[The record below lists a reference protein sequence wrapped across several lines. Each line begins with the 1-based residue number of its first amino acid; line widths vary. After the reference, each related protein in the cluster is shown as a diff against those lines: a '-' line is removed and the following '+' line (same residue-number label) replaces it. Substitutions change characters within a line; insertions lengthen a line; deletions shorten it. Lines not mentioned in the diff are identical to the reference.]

1 MKRPTDQ
8 QLRERLMQPGPKRQ
22 GQPVDAVTPP
32 DQEMA
37 VWVTLDM
44 LKPYEHN
51 PRQVRNP
58 KYEEI
63 KASIRAAGLKHKPP
77 VTQRPGEKHY
87 TICDGGNT
95 RLQILRELFEETG
108 ESRFHAFY
116 ALYRPWQ
123 SEVKM
128 LTGHL
133 SENDNRGQLLWIER
147 AKGVVDAKAMYEEES
162 GDTLSQRELV
172 KRLAE
177 DGYQVAQS
185 HISKMLYT
193 VEHLLPTL
201 PNTLYS
207 GLGRPQVEKLISY
220 REACRLIWERC
231 TEEVAPEGFAEAWHQ
246 TMAWFD
252 DEGQTEMNW
261 SIVVDRL
268 CGMLAD
274 HTGVH
279 FNVCELTLDNIV
291 TYRKRR
297 WDLEEHQAFEAL
309 DVELQQMRDPDTQP
323 PSLYPPLPETSAE
336 PAAGGAPVAKV
347 SASDSGR
354 EPQSQPQAEQLPSPR
369 ALGRDALSDDER
381 TESAELLRLREQVAA
396 LEREKEQLSE
406 SSSPVLRGIGEPAS
420 ESGPVPMA
428 ATPEEEVDWPEGAAR
443 TEAERAARLEGLT
456 QSSWQESP
464 GKRGYRHHL
473 ASELGVPSFDFEQLA
488 PLAAPVLS
496 GETTPPIADVWFIEG
511 VEDEP
516 RSLRIRIREL
526 VQVIARWGGFGGSD
540 VVVADDD
547 GIGFDLNPLPDAADR
562 RARFAWQALA
572 SLRGEL
578 NPEYPSDATL
588 WGALLGTHRE
598 EGDESAWDDAVLLR
612 FFRLV
617 RLIRRLREHLQG
629 QQEAQS

>member
-8 QLRERLMQPGPKRQ
+8 QLRERLMQPGPRRQ
-22 GQPVDAVTPP
+22 GQPVEAVTPP

-51 PRQVRNP
+51 PRQVQNP

-77 VTQRPGEKHY
+77 VTQRPGEKQY

-95 RLQILRELFEETG
+95 RLQILRELYEETG
-108 ESRFHAFY
+108 DSHFHAFY

-147 AKGVVDAKAMYEEES
+147 AKGVVDAKVMYEEES
-162 GDTLSQRELV
+162 SDTLSQRELV

-268 CGMLAD
+268 CGMLSD
-274 HTGVH
+274 DTGVH
-279 FNVCELTLDNIV
+279 FNICELTLDNIV

-309 DVELQQMRDPDTQP
+309 DVELQQMRDPDAQP
-323 PSLYPPLPETSAE
+323 PSLYPPLPDSA
-336 PAAGGAPVAKV
+336 ADSSAD
-347 SASDSGR
+347 SASKAQKPVPGS
-354 EPQSQPQAEQLPSPR
+354 EPQVEQLPSPR
-369 ALGRDALSDDER
+369 TLGREAPADGER
-381 TESAELLRLREQVAA
+381 VESAELLRLREQVAA
-396 LEREKEQLSE
+396 LEREKKRLSE
-406 SSSPVLRGIGEPAS
+406 SQAAVMPEFDEPVSEPGPVL
-420 ESGPVPMA
+420 MA
-428 ATPEEEVDWPEGAAR
+428 AAAEEAVDWPEGAAR
-443 TEAERAARLEGLT
+443 TEVERGARLEGLT
-456 QSSWQESP
+456 QSSWEESP

-496 GETTPPIADVWFIEG
+496 GEITPPIADVWFIEG

-540 VVVADDD
+540 VVVADDES
-547 GIGFDLNPLPDAADR
+547 IGFDLNPLPDSADR
-562 RARFAWQALA
+562 RSRIARQALA

-578 NPEYPSDATL
+578 NPEYPADATL

-598 EGDESAWDDAVLLR
+598 EGDESVWDDSVLLR

-629 QQEAQS
+629 QQETQS

>member
-1 MKRPTDQ
+1 MKRPSDQ
-8 QLRERLMQPGPKRQ
+8 QLRERLMQPSPKRQ
-22 GQPVDAVTPP
+22 GQPVDAMTPP

-51 PRQVRNP
+51 PRQVQNP

-95 RLQILRELFEETG
+95 RLQILRELYEETG

-147 AKGVVDAKAMYEEES
+147 AKGVVDAKTMYEEEN
-162 GDTLSQRELV
+162 GNTLSQRELV

-185 HISKMLYT
+185 HISRMLYT

-201 PNTLYS
+201 PNSLYS

-220 REACRLIWERC
+220 REACRLLWERC
-231 TEEVAPEGFAEAWHQ
+231 TEEVAPEGFGEAWHQ

-261 SIVVDRL
+261 SMVVDRL
-268 CGMLAD
+268 CGMLSD

-291 TYRKRR
+291 TYRNRR

-309 DVELQQMRDPDTQP
+309 DVELQQMRDPHAQP
-323 PSLYPPLPETSAE
+323 PSLYPPLPE
-336 PAAGGAPVAKV
+336 PATGGAPVAKGP
-347 SASDSGR
+347 ASDPGR
-354 EPQSQPQAEQLPSPR
+354 EPQSQPQSDPQAEQLPSPR
-369 ALGRDALSDDER
+369 TLSRDAPTDDER
-381 TESAELLRLREQVAA
+381 AESAELLRLREQVAA
-396 LEREKEQLSE
+396 LEREKQQLSE
-406 SSSPVLRGIGEPAS
+406 SPSPMAPVFSEPAS
-420 ESGPVPMA
+420 AADSGPMA
-428 ATPEEEVDWPEGAAR
+428 APAEEAGDWPEGAAR

-456 QSSWQESP
+456 QSRWEETP

-540 VVVADDD
+540 VVIADDD
-547 GIGFDLNPLPDAADR
+547 GIGFDLNPLPESADR

-578 NPEYPSDATL
+578 NPEYPADATL

-598 EGDESAWDDAVLLR
+598 EGAESAWDDAVLLR

>member
-51 PRQVRNP
+51 PRQVKNP

-77 VTQRPGEKHY
+77 LTQRPGEKHY

-147 AKGVVDAKAMYEEES
+147 AKGVMDAKAMYEAES
-162 GDTLSQRELV
+162 GESLSQRELV

-231 TEEVAPEGFAEAWHQ
+231 TEEIAPEGFAEAWHQ
-246 TMAWFD
+246 TVAWFD

-261 SIVVDRL
+261 GIVVDRL

-309 DVELQQMRDPDTQP
+309 DVELNQMRDPDARP
-323 PSLYPPLPETSAE
+323 PSLYPPLPDTSAE
-336 PAAGGAPVAKV
+336 PSAGSAPKEKTPTPVP
-347 SASDSGR
+347 
-354 EPQSQPQAEQLPSPR
+354 EPQPEQLPSSRTLSGRNVSPDEGR
-369 ALGRDALSDDER
+369 A
-381 TESAELLRLREQVAA
+381 ESAELLRLRQQVEA

-406 SSSPVLRGIGEPAS
+406 AQSSAVPGSGELASAPEPA
-420 ESGPVPMA
+420 PMA
-428 ATPEEEVDWPEGAAR
+428 TPLDESDWPKGIAR
-443 TEAERAARLEGLT
+443 TADEQAVRVEGLT
-456 QSSWQESP
+456 QSNWEESP

-526 VQVIARWGGFGGSD
+526 VQVIARWGGFSGSD
-540 VVVADDD
+540 VVIADDD

-562 RARFAWQALA
+562 HALFAWQALA

-598 EGDESAWDDAVLLR
+598 EGNESAWDDAVLLR

-617 RLIRRLREHLQG
+617 RLIRRLREHLQT
-629 QQEAQS
+629 QEEALS

>member
-1 MKRPTDQ
+1 MKRPTDH

-22 GQPVDAVTPP
+22 GQPVEAVSPP

-37 VWVTLDM
+37 VWVTLDI

-51 PRQVRNP
+51 PRQVKNP
-58 KYEEI
+58 KFEDI

-95 RLQILRELFEETG
+95 RLQILQELFEETG

-147 AKGVVDAKAMYEEES
+147 AKGVMDAKAMYEEDSGES
-162 GDTLSQRELV
+162 LSQRELV

-177 DGYQVAQS
+177 DGYQIAQS
-185 HISKMLYT
+185 NISKMLYT

-207 GLGRPQVEKLISY
+207 GMGRPQVEKLISY
-220 REACRLIWERC
+220 REACSLLWERC
-231 TEEVAPEGFAEAWHQ
+231 TEEVAPGGFAEAWHQ

-261 SIVVDRL
+261 GIVLDRL

-309 DVELQQMRDPDTQP
+309 DAELQQMRDPDAQP
-323 PSLYPPLPETSAE
+323 PSLYPPLPDTTAESAS
-336 PAAGGAPVAKV
+336 GGAPPQK
-347 SASDSGR
+347 ASTPTA
-354 EPQSQPQAEQLPSPR
+354 EPPAEQLPSPR
-369 ALGRDALSDDER
+369 TLSGRNVRSDEGR
-381 TESAELLRLREQVAA
+381 IESEELLQLRRQVEA

-406 SSSPVLRGIGEPAS
+406 TQSPVIPEFEEPA
-420 ESGPVPMA
+420 PVPGSAPMA
-428 ATPEEEVDWPEGAAR
+428 ASLEEDHDWPEGASR
-443 TEAERAARLEGLT
+443 TEAEQAARVEGLT
-456 QSSWQESP
+456 QSNWEESP

-496 GETTPPIADVWFIEG
+496 GETTPPIADIWFIEG

-540 VVVADDD
+540 VVIADDD
-547 GIGFDLNPLPDAADR
+547 GIGFDLDPLPNAADR
-562 RARFAWQALA
+562 RALFAWQALA

-617 RLIRRLREHLQG
+617 RLIRRLREHMPT

>member
-8 QLRERLMQPGPKRQ
+8 QLRDRLTQPGPRRQ

-51 PRQVRNP
+51 PRQVQNP
-58 KYEEI
+58 KYEDI

-95 RLQILRELFEETG
+95 RLQILRELYEETG

-147 AKGVVDAKAMYEEES
+147 AKGVMDAKAMYEEES
-162 GDTLSQRELV
+162 GELLSQRELV
-172 KRLAE
+172 KRLSE

-231 TEEVAPEGFAEAWHQ
+231 TQEVEPEGFAEAWHQ
-246 TMAWFD
+246 TIAWFD

-261 SIVVDRL
+261 GIVVDRL

-309 DVELQQMRDPDTQP
+309 DVELQQMRDPDAQP
-323 PSLYPPLPETSAE
+323 PSLYPPLPDTSAE
-336 PAAGGAPVAKV
+336 PAAGSAQKAKAPKP
-347 SASDSGR
+347 GP
-354 EPQSQPQAEQLPSPR
+354 EPQTEQLPSPR
-369 ALGRDALSDDER
+369 TLSGRDVNPDAGR
-381 TESAELLRLREQVAA
+381 VESAELLRLRQQVAA

-406 SSSPVLRGIGEPAS
+406 SQSPVVSGLGEPAS
-420 ESGPVPMA
+420 VPRPAPMA
-428 ATPEEEVDWPEGAAR
+428 SLSEEEIDWPVGAAR
-443 TEAERAARLEGLT
+443 TEAEQAARLEGLT
-456 QSSWQESP
+456 QSSWEESP

-540 VVVADDD
+540 VVIADDN

-562 RARFAWQALA
+562 RALLAWQALA

-598 EGDESAWDDAVLLR
+598 EVDESAWDDAVLLR

-617 RLIRRLREHLQG
+617 RLIRRLREHLQV

>member
-8 QLRERLMQPGPKRQ
+8 QLRDRLTQPGPRRQ
-22 GQPVDAVTPP
+22 GQPVDVVTPP

-51 PRQVRNP
+51 PRQVQNP

-77 VTQRPGEKHY
+77 VTQRPGDKHY

-95 RLQILRELFEETG
+95 RLHILRELYEETG
-108 ESRFHAFY
+108 DASFQAFY
-116 ALYRPWQ
+116 VLYRPWQ

-147 AKGVVDAKAMYEEES
+147 AKGVVDAKAMYEAES
-162 GDTLSQRELV
+162 GETLSQRELV
-172 KRLAE
+172 RRLAE

-185 HISKMLYT
+185 HVSKMLYT

-207 GLGRPQVEKLISY
+207 GLGRPQVEKLIGY
-220 REACRLIWERC
+220 REACKLVWERC
-231 TEEVAPEGFAEAWHQ
+231 SEEVSPEGFAEAWHQ

-252 DEGQTEMNW
+252 DEGQTEMSW

-268 CGMLAD
+268 CGMLVD

-309 DVELQQMRDPDTQP
+309 DAELLQMRDPQAQP
-323 PSLYPPLPETSAE
+323 PTLYPPLPEE
-336 PAAGGAPVAKV
+336 PPASPATAPEPSPAPVA
-347 SASDSGR
+347 ASRS
-354 EPQSQPQAEQLPSPR
+354 EQLPSPR
-369 ALGRDALSDDER
+369 TLGDRNARPDDGDAD
-381 TESAELLRLREQVAA
+381 SAELVRLRRQVEI
-396 LEREKEQLSE
+396 LERERDTLVDSPPPMPASVGMQHVE
-406 SSSPVLRGIGEPAS
+406 SVTEPAQA
-420 ESGPVPMA
+420 SG
-428 ATPEEEVDWPEGAAR
+428 WPEGAAR
-443 TEAERAARLEGLT
+443 TEAEKAARLEGLT
-456 QSSWQESP
+456 QSSWDESP

-496 GETTPPIADVWFIEG
+496 GEVTPPIADIWFIEG

-516 RSLRIRIREL
+516 RALRIRIREL

-540 VVVADDD
+540 VVIADDS
-547 GIGFDLNPLPDAADR
+547 GIGFDLNPLPDVDNR
-562 RARFAWQALA
+562 RAVLAWQALA

-588 WGALLGTHRE
+588 WGALLGTH
-598 EGDESAWDDAVLLR
+598 EGEGEACGWNDAVLLR

-617 RLIRRLREHLQG
+617 RLIRRLREHLQT
-629 QQEAQS
+629 QQEDQT

>member
-8 QLRERLMQPGPKRQ
+8 QLRDRLTQPGPRRQ

-51 PRQVRNP
+51 PRQVQNS
-58 KYEEI
+58 KYEDI

-95 RLQILRELFEETG
+95 RLQILRELYEETG

-147 AKGVVDAKAMYEEES
+147 AKGVMDAKAMYEEES
-162 GDTLSQRELV
+162 GESLSQRELV
-172 KRLAE
+172 KRLSE

-231 TEEVAPEGFAEAWHQ
+231 TQEVEPEGFAEAWHQ

-261 SIVVDRL
+261 GIVVDRL

-274 HTGVH
+274 NTGVH

-309 DVELQQMRDPDTQP
+309 DVELQQMRDPDAQP
-323 PSLYPPLPETSAE
+323 PSLYPPLPDSSSET
-336 PAAGGAPVAKV
+336 AAGSAPKEKAPTP
-347 SASDSGR
+347 DP
-354 EPQSQPQAEQLPSPR
+354 ELQTEQLPSPR
-369 ALGRDALSDDER
+369 TLSGRNVNPDEGR
-381 TESAELLRLREQVAA
+381 TESAELLRLRQQVAA

-406 SSSPVLRGIGEPAS
+406 SQSPVVSGLGEPTS
-420 ESGPVPMA
+420 VPGPAPMA
-428 ATPEEEVDWPEGAAR
+428 ALSEEEIDWPEGAAR
-443 TEAERAARLEGLT
+443 TEAEQAARLEGLT
-456 QSSWQESP
+456 QSSWEESP

-496 GETTPPIADVWFIEG
+496 GEITPPIADVWFIEG

-540 VVVADDD
+540 VVIADDD

-562 RARFAWQALA
+562 RALFAWQALA

-588 WGALLGTHRE
+588 WGALFGTHYE
-598 EGDESAWDDAVLLR
+598 EGKESAWDDAVLLR

-617 RLIRRLREHLQG
+617 RLIRRLREHLQV

>member
-8 QLRERLMQPGPKRQ
+8 QLRERLMQPGPRRQ
-22 GQPVDAVTPP
+22 GKPVDTVTPP

-51 PRQVRNP
+51 PRQVQNP
-58 KYEEI
+58 KYAEI

-77 VTQRPGEKHY
+77 VTQRPGETHY

-95 RLQILRELFEETG
+95 RLQILRELYAETG

-201 PNTLYS
+201 PNSLYS

-220 REACRLIWERC
+220 REACRLLWERC
-231 TEEVAPEGFAEAWHQ
+231 TEEVTPDGFAEAWHQ
-246 TMAWFD
+246 TLAWFD

-261 SIVVDRL
+261 SMVVDRL

-309 DVELQQMRDPDTQP
+309 DVELQQMRDPDAQP
-323 PSLYPPLPETSAE
+323 PSVYPPLPDSAAE
-336 PAAGGAPVAKV
+336 SAVGSAPKESAPAPEAHT
-347 SASDSGR
+347 
-354 EPQSQPQAEQLPSPR
+354 EQLPSPR
-369 ALGRDALSDDER
+369 TLSRDAPAGEER
-381 TESAELLRLREQVAA
+381 SESVELQRLREQVAA
-396 LEREKEQLSE
+396 LEREKQRLSE
-406 SSSPVLRGIGEPAS
+406 PSAAVVPDFS
-420 ESGPVPMA
+420 EA
-428 ATPEEEVDWPEGAAR
+428 AREMPTLPEAVTSEEWDDWPAGSAR
-443 TEAERAARLEGLT
+443 TEAEQAARLAGLT
-456 QSSWQESP
+456 QSRWEESP

-496 GETTPPIADVWFIEG
+496 GEITPPIADVWFIEG

-526 VQVIARWGGFGGSD
+526 VQVIARWAGFGGSE
-540 VVVADDD
+540 VVINDDD

-562 RARFAWQALA
+562 RARLAWQALA

-578 NPEYPSDATL
+578 NPDYPADATL
-588 WGALLGTHRE
+588 WGALLGTHGE
-598 EGDESAWDDAVLLR
+598 EGAESAWDDAVLLR

>member
-8 QLRERLMQPGPKRQ
+8 QLRDRLMQPGPRRQ
-22 GQPVDAVTPP
+22 GQPVDSVTPP

-37 VWVTLDM
+37 IWVTLDM

-51 PRQVRNP
+51 PRQVRNS

-77 VTQRPGEKHY
+77 VTQRPGDKHY

-95 RLQILRELFEETG
+95 RLEILRELFEETG
-108 ESRFHAFY
+108 DASYQAFY
-116 ALYRPWQ
+116 VLYRPWQ

-147 AKGVVDAKAMYEEES
+147 AKGVMDAKAMYEEER
-162 GDTLSQRELV
+162 GETLSQRELV
-172 KRLAE
+172 RRLAE

-185 HISKMLYT
+185 HVSRMLYT

-207 GLGRPQVEKLISY
+207 GLGRTQVEKLISY
-220 REACRLIWERC
+220 REACKLIWERC
-231 TEEVAPEGFAEAWHQ
+231 SEEVSPEGFAEAWHQ
-246 TMAWFD
+246 TVAWFD

-268 CGMLAD
+268 CGMLVD

-309 DVELQQMRDPDTQP
+309 DAELLQMRDPQAQP
-323 PSLYPPLPETSAE
+323 PTLYPPLPEERSASKV
-336 PAAGGAPVAKV
+336 PGPDRMPAPVAAR
-347 SASDSGR
+347 S
-354 EPQSQPQAEQLPSPR
+354 EQLPSPR
-369 ALGRDALSDDER
+369 TLSDRKER
-381 TESAELLRLREQVAA
+381 PDDGEEESTELVRLRRQVAI
-396 LEREKEQLSE
+396 LERERDTQVDPQPPIPVRLDAQEVE
-406 SSSPVLRGIGEPAS
+406 SSS
-420 ESGPVPMA
+420 ESA
-428 ATPEEEVDWPEGAAR
+428 QTSDWQEVAAR
-443 TEAERAARLEGLT
+443 TETEKAALLEGLT
-456 QSSWQESP
+456 QSSWEESP

-496 GETTPPIADVWFIEG
+496 GEMTPPIADIWFIEG

-516 RSLRIRIREL
+516 RALRIRIREL

-540 VVVADDD
+540 VVIADDS
-547 GIGFDLNPLPDAADR
+547 GIGFDLNPLLDVDNR
-562 RARFAWQALA
+562 RAVLAWQALA

-588 WGALLGTHRE
+588 WGALLGTHGG
-598 EGDESAWDDAVLLR
+598 EGKECGWDDAVLLR

-617 RLIRRLREHLQG
+617 RLIRRLREQLQT
-629 QQEAQS
+629 QQEAVS